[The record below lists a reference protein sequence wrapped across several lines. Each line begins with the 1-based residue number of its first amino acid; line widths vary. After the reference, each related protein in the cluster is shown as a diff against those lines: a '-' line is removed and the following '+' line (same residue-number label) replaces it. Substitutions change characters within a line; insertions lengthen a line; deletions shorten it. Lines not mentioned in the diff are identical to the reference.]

1 MAVIA
6 TTASGAGTEPS
17 PSSALGA
24 RTLGQDDFLKLLVTQ
39 LKNQDPLKPMDNTAF
54 VAELAQFSQLE
65 QTAKQVTLLERSLA
79 AQTASLPY
87 ALLSLVG
94 RQVTVSGGVV
104 QMDGGAVPL
113 TYALDR
119 DAADVQITLTNMQN
133 QLVRTLAGGPQGAGA
148 QTVTW
153 DGRDQSGRLLQPG
166 VYRFAV
172 TAIDRQGKPV
182 GATTQSRLTV
192 TGVRMDNG
200 QPRLL
205 IGEHVLDPSLVLEMR

>member
-6 TTASGAGTEPS
+6 TPA
-17 PSSALGA
+17 SSAGA
-24 RTLGQDDFLKLLVTQ
+24 APSLSSAEGTRTLGQDEFLKLLVAQ
-39 LKNQDPLKPMDNTAF
+39 LKNQDPLKPMENTAF

-65 QTAKQVTLLERSLA
+65 QAAKQVTLLERSLA
-79 AQTASLPY
+79 AQTANLPY
-87 ALLSLVG
+87 ALLALVG

-104 QMDGGAVPL
+104 QADGGPVPL

-119 DAADVQITLTNMQN
+119 DAADVQITLMNMQN
-133 QLVRTLAGGPQGAGA
+133 QLVRTLGGGPQGAGA

-153 DGRDQSGRLLQPG
+153 DGRDQSGRPLPPG

-172 TAIDRQGKPV
+172 TAIDRQGNPV
-182 GATTQSRLTV
+182 GVTTQSRLTV

-200 QPRLL
+200 QPMLL

>member
-6 TTASGAGTEPS
+6 ATASSAGTEPS
-17 PSSALGA
+17 LSSALGA

-65 QTAKQVTLLERSLA
+65 QTAKQVALLERSLA
-79 AQTASLPY
+79 AQTANLPY

-104 QMDGGAVPL
+104 QMDGGPVSL
-113 TYALDR
+113 GYALDR
-119 DAADVQITLTNMQN
+119 DAADVQVTLTNMQN
-133 QLVRTLAGGPQGAGA
+133 QLVRTLEGGPQGAGA
-148 QTVTW
+148 RTVTW
-153 DGRDQSGRLLQPG
+153 DGRDQSGRPLQPG

-172 TAIDRQGKPV
+172 TAIDRQGNPV

-200 QPRLL
+200 QPMLL
-205 IGEHVLDPSLVLEMR
+205 IGDHVLDPSLVLEMR